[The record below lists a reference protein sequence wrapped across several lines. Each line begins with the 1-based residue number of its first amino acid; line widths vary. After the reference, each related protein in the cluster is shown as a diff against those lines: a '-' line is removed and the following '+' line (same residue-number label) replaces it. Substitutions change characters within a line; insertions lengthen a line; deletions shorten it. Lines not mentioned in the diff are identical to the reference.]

1 MHMDRPAQDRGPRVN
16 ERIKIREVR
25 LIDDEGEQHGVVP
38 TEKALAMARERGLDL
53 VEVADRE
60 RPPVCK
66 IMDYGKYKYE
76 QKRKKRENA
85 KKQHKV
91 ELKQVRMRPKTG
103 EHDYQVKLKHAKR
116 FLEKGCKVQANV
128 FFRGR
133 ERAHTDIARGHLL
146 RMAEELEDLAKI
158 EVSPKMEG
166 YRMIMVLAPTPKALK
181 LSRAKRAARE
191 KRKGEGSKREIRL
204 ANRKKRESERLQAES
219 GDDMVDDVAD
229 DTAEIEAEIKAIE
242 AEEKAAAEGKAEE
255 PKAEEPKAEEPK
267 AEEPKAEPEA
277 DKAD

>member
-25 LIDDEGEQHGVVP
+25 LIDSDGEQHGVVP
-38 TEKALAMARERGLDL
+38 TDKALAMAKAQGLDL

-116 FLEKGCKVQANV
+116 FLEKGCKVQVNV

-133 ERAHTDIARGHLL
+133 ERAHTEIAKHHLE
-146 RMAEELEDLAKI
+146 RMAEELEELAKV
-158 EVSPKMEG
+158 EVPPKMEG

-181 LSRAKRAARE
+181 ISRD
-191 KRKGEGSKREIRL
+191 RKAQTKAEGEGPSKKSRRL
-204 ANRKKRESERLQAES
+204 AKQKAKDSERLEPVSA
-219 GDDMVDDVAD
+219 VDED
-229 DTAEIEAEIKAIE
+229 
-242 AEEKAAAEGKAEE
+242 EE
-255 PKAEEPKAEEPK
+255 
-267 AEEPKAEPEA
+267 
-277 DKAD
+277 D

>member
-25 LIDDEGEQHGVVP
+25 LIDSDGEQHGVVP
-38 TEKALAMARERGLDL
+38 TDKALAMAKAQGLDL

-116 FLEKGCKVQANV
+116 FLEKGCKVQVNV

-133 ERAHTDIARGHLL
+133 ERAHTEIAKHHLE
-146 RMAEELEDLAKI
+146 RMAEELEELAKV
-158 EVSPKMEG
+158 EVPPKMEG

-181 LSRAKRAARE
+181 ISRD
-191 KRKGEGSKREIRL
+191 RKAQAQSKTKAEGEGPSKKSRRL
-204 ANRKKRESERLQAES
+204 AKQKAKDSERLEPVSA
-219 GDDMVDDVAD
+219 VDED
-229 DTAEIEAEIKAIE
+229 
-242 AEEKAAAEGKAEE
+242 EE
-255 PKAEEPKAEEPK
+255 
-267 AEEPKAEPEA
+267 
-277 DKAD
+277 D

>member
-1 MHMDRPAQDRGPRVN
+1 MDRPAQDRGPRVN

-25 LIDDEGEQHGVVP
+25 LIDNNGEQHGVVP
-38 TEKALAMARERGLDL
+38 TERALAMAKAQGLDL

-103 EHDYQVKLKHAKR
+103 EHDYLVKLKHAER
-116 FLEKGCKVQANV
+116 FLKKGCKVQVNV

-133 ERAHTDIARGHLL
+133 ERAHTEIARDHLQ
-146 RMAEELEDLAKI
+146 RMAQELEELAKV
-158 EVSPKMEG
+158 EVAPKMEG
-166 YRMIMVLAPTPKALK
+166 YRMIMVLSPTPKALK
-181 LSRAKRAARE
+181 MNRDARE
-191 KRKGEGSKREIRL
+191 KREKAKSEPSKRSRRVAKL
-204 ANRKKRESERLQAES
+204 KARDSERLKRLTEPSLEAIEGDEELLDDEIDDDEDEDFEDEDEDEGEGAEE
-219 GDDMVDDVAD
+219 
-229 DTAEIEAEIKAIE
+229 TAEAS
-242 AEEKAAAEGKAEE
+242 
-255 PKAEEPKAEEPK
+255 
-267 AEEPKAEPEA
+267 A
-277 DKAD
+277 D